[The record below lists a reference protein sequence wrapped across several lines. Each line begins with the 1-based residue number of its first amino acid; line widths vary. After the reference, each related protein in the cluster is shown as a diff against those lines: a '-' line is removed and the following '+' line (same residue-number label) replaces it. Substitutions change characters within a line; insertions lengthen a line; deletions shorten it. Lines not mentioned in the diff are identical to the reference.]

1 MDSKQLQNRKN
12 EVIAAQEKLV
22 KAAMDAKA
30 WSDAQETEYT
40 NLSNE
45 LKTIDTTFA
54 RFEAVAASKKAQNAA
69 ATDAFVPNTDGKEGQ
84 PAVHTTKPYNT
95 AFWNYIRTRDT
106 RIINAALGE
115 TVGAPDTDGSY
126 LVPSM
131 TDPTIPALAVIEAS
145 ARKLS
150 VVIPTEMDIK
160 LPYQASKTV
169 AAAKAESNNSGTH
182 AFATNVP
189 TFNTTTLSAYNAGDS
204 VAVSWELLQDV
215 GALAAF
221 VTADLNRAV
230 FNYEEDKFINGS
242 GDGEPLGYLSGISTP
257 RSASL
262 SIDSV
267 LDLTGDLRQAY
278 YAGAKFLMNRQT
290 LISLQKAQVAA
301 DQFQTFIT
309 WNKDGSANLLGYE
322 VNFSSQMPVYSASP
336 AVDGAILFGDFAA
349 GWVIGDRG
357 DSAIRA
363 KVLDQVAALSGQTI
377 VLGYRRTDQR
387 CRIQEAV
394 KGLTITG

>member
-1 MDSKQLQNRKN
+1 M
-12 EVIAAQEKLV
+12 
-22 KAAMDAKA
+22 
-30 WSDAQETEYT
+30 
-40 NLSNE
+40 LSE
-45 LKTIDTTFA
+45 ST
-54 RFEAVAASKKAQNAA
+54 AASAA
-69 ATDAFVPNTDGKEGQ
+69 
-84 PAVHTTKPYNT
+84 
-95 AFWNYIRTRDT
+95 
-106 RIINAALGE
+106 
-115 TVGAPDTDGSY
+115 DGSY

-150 VVIPTEMDIK
+150 LVIPTEMDIK

-169 AAAKAESNNSGTH
+169 AAAKAESNGSTQTP
-182 AFATNVP
+182 FASNVP
-189 TFNTTTLSAYNAGDS
+189 TFNTTTLSAYMAGDS
-204 VAVSWELLQDV
+204 VYVSWELLQDV

-242 GDGEPLGYLSGISTP
+242 GTGEPLGYLNGVATP
-257 RSASL
+257 RSAAL

-278 YAGAKFLMNRQT
+278 YANAKFLGNRQT
-290 LISLQKAQVAA
+290 LIALIKAQIAA

-309 WNKDGSANLLGYE
+309 YDADGSMRLLGYP
-322 VNFSSQMPVYSASP
+322 VFFSSQMPVYAASP
-336 AVDGAILFGDFAA
+336 STEGALLFGDFAT
-349 GWVIGDRG
+349 GWTIGDRG
-357 DSAIRA
+357 GSAIRA
-363 KVLDQVAALSGQTI
+363 KVLDQVAAVNGQTV

-394 KGLTITG
+394 KCLTITG